1 MEGMEAVKFEGG
13 RSDRKR
19 ELEELIKASHLNF
32 IALSMPQVLNDY
44 IYIMISSQGKE
55 RTCGSIAAKAFQPA
69 LIDST
74 STFNSWWLSV
84 MLFAIHMTDM
94 YHADLPTYSSTLKAC

>member
-1 MEGMEAVKFEGG
+1 MFVSGFLDLFGRSTCHMSTRLSSSSTLMEGMEAVKFEGG

-19 ELEELIKASHLNF
+19 ELGELIKASHLNF

-74 STFNSWWLSV
+74 STFNSW
-84 MLFAIHMTDM
+84 
-94 YHADLPTYSSTLKAC
+94 

>member
-1 MEGMEAVKFEGG
+1 MFVSGFLDLFGRSTCHMSTRLSSSSTLMEGMEAVKFEGG

-44 IYIMISSQGKE
+44 I
-55 RTCGSIAAKAFQPA
+55 
-69 LIDST
+69 LIDFVPRQRKNVWKYCGESFPT
-74 STFNSWWLSV
+74 SP
-84 MLFAIHMTDM
+84 H
-94 YHADLPTYSSTLKAC
+94 